1 MPDPYNPHNTAL
13 FIEDLFS
20 FFPST
25 FVQVFK
31 LCSRISSSHQKSV
44 IISSV
49 YHALLV
55 TSTVSYIFL
64 FWLSNFHIR
73 LHMAIKLKLR
83 PFGLAWQLIV
93 TTLQWSAVTTL
104 RSVRFDTTT
113 GFCVTANCGVTYLRR
128 RLRLPDFRTVS
139 TWRCQ
144 GSQPYASA
152 TFTHQEV
159 FLVEP
164 Q

>member
-1 MPDPYNPHNTAL
+1 VPDPYNPHNTAL

-73 LHMAIKLKLR
+73 LHMAIKLKLL
-83 PFGLAWQLIV
+83 PFALAWQLIV
-93 TTLQWSAVTTL
+93 TTLHWSAVTTFAVWGL
-104 RSVRFDTTT
+104 TPPEAFVWLQIVELQT
-113 GFCVTANCGVTYLRR
+113 GELH
-128 RLRLPDFRTVS
+128 TVVG
-139 TWRCQ
+139 R
-144 GSQPYASA
+144 
-152 TFTHQEV
+152 
-159 FLVEP
+159 
-164 Q
+164 